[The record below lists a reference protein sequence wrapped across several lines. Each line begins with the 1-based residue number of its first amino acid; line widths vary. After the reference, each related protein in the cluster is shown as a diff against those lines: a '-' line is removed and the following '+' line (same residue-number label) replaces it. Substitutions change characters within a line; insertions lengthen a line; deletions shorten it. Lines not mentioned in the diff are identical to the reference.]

1 VSVPKAPVEAEVN
14 LATTPNPQKFML
26 QGEVARMLYV
36 SERTLERHRWQG
48 TGIPYHKLCNGR
60 VLYRRSDVE
69 EFLTKSRV
77 APIEMPTRSKRFGGV
92 L

>member
-1 VSVPKAPVEAEVN
+1 MPVPNTLIDGEGGSRGKTSDP
-14 LATTPNPQKFML
+14 PKFML

-48 TGIPYHKLCNGR
+48 IGIPYHKLGNGR

-69 EFLTKSRV
+69 DFLSKSRV
-77 APIEMPTRSKRFGGV
+77 APIVPASRKAFGEG